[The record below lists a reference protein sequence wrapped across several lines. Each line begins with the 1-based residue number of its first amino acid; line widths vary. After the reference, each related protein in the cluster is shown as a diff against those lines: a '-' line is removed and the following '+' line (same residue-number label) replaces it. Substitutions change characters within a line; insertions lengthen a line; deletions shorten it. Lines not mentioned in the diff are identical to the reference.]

1 MRDKELPKEQVDN
14 VDDLLHTI
22 NGLIELANGEV
33 VVLQEQEPTEE
44 PVPEVDW
51 DSLREMG
58 FFEPQLQEIDL
69 GLKYHLAVGIYAKEC
84 YNWRQMSEIR
94 MGLMSGLDVQF
105 YTNPL
110 FTAEQMREIRLGLE
124 ENLDISEYAKL
135 IYSAS
140 DMYKKRR
147 KLLIESYK
155 LNKGSKEQ
163 IIQDDDYQAQLR
175 ISADGME
182 AFVKLSGSA
191 ERDYTVPELKRLLKK
206 YEVVY
211 GFLEEGIRRLVT
223 EQIRDREIKVAE
235 GTRAMVGKDG
245 WYKLFFKGNL
255 PEIPKVLPDGRVDYS
270 NVLVAD
276 TVLPQQLLAQY
287 QPAKSGK
294 EGMTVTGIP
303 VEGVAGKEL
312 PPLKGQGILV
322 NEEQGTY
329 KAERRGYVSYDEKAG
344 TLNVF
349 QIYMAEGDVNR
360 YSGSVIFDG
369 SVHIKGSVSDMAVI
383 KATGDIIVDGF
394 VGGAVLSAGNNVML
408 RGGVNSAGRGSIE
421 AGGKIMGDFFERV
434 TLKAQKSIEGNYF
447 LNCNVE
453 TDAKLIAKGRKASI
467 QGGTVTAAVSVES
480 AVIGNPG
487 SIRTRVIVGDLFA
500 LTQRATQTESR
511 MKKVLDER
519 DKLTEGKEKLL
530 KLYGEEAVLGNKI
543 YQKTCL
549 AIEVKN
555 EEWEALKKEAE
566 HIQKVKEQAVKANVR
581 VTKELHPNVVLSVN
595 GTELETRETYK
606 GGNFTKEKLLAML
619 NTKK

>member
-58 FFEPQLQEIDL
+58 FFEPQLQEIEL
-69 GLKYHLAVGIYAKEC
+69 GLKYQLAVGIYAKEC

-211 GFLEEGIRRLVT
+211 GLLEEGIRRLAT

-276 TVLPQQLLAQY
+276 TVLPQQLLA
-287 QPAKSGK
+287 
-294 EGMTVTGIP
+294 
-303 VEGVAGKEL
+303 
-312 PPLKGQGILV
+312 
-322 NEEQGTY
+322 
-329 KAERRGYVSYDEKAG
+329 
-344 TLNVF
+344 
-349 QIYMAEGDVNR
+349 
-360 YSGSVIFDG
+360 
-369 SVHIKGSVSDMAVI
+369 
-383 KATGDIIVDGF
+383 
-394 VGGAVLSAGNNVML
+394 
-408 RGGVNSAGRGSIE
+408 
-421 AGGKIMGDFFERV
+421 
-434 TLKAQKSIEGNYF
+434 
-447 LNCNVE
+447 
-453 TDAKLIAKGRKASI
+453 
-467 QGGTVTAAVSVES
+467 
-480 AVIGNPG
+480 
-487 SIRTRVIVGDLFA
+487 
-500 LTQRATQTESR
+500 
-511 MKKVLDER
+511 
-519 DKLTEGKEKLL
+519 
-530 KLYGEEAVLGNKI
+530 
-543 YQKTCL
+543 
-549 AIEVKN
+549 
-555 EEWEALKKEAE
+555 
-566 HIQKVKEQAVKANVR
+566 
-581 VTKELHPNVVLSVN
+581 
-595 GTELETRETYK
+595 
-606 GGNFTKEKLLAML
+606 
-619 NTKK
+619 